1 MQVAVTMFDCAMRID
16 AMPGE
21 QRSGDHGVIQ
31 QREGILTA
39 VLLDVL
45 GHGDEAAVLAGAVES
60 HLQNCDITTVEP
72 LDLMMNLHDTFRGS
86 RGLVASIARI
96 DAAAETLKY
105 CGVGN
110 IGVRILG
117 PNATIMVNRDGVVCY
132 RMVPPRQ
139 QRYPFTAHDTLLMHS
154 DGIKSHFDVDSVAQ
168 ALQSSAQAL
177 LDHLFARYVKGIDDA
192 GALVV
197 RVSACK

>member
-1 MQVAVTMFDCAMRID
+1 MQVAVTMFDYAMRID

-21 QRSGDHGVIQ
+21 QHSGDHGVIQ
-31 QREGILTA
+31 QREGMLTA

-45 GHGDEAAVLAGAVES
+45 GHGDKAAVLADAVEN
-60 HLQNCDITTVEP
+60 HLQGCDMTTAEP

-96 DAAAETLKY
+96 DTDAEMLEY

-117 PNATIMVNRDGVVCY
+117 SHATIMVNRDGVVGY

-139 QRYPFTAHDTLLMHS
+139 QHFPFTAHDTLLMHS
-154 DGIKSHFDVDSVAQ
+154 DGIKSHFDADIVAQ
-168 ALQSSAQAL
+168 VPQRSAQVL
-177 LDHLFARYVKGIDDA
+177 LDRLFARYVKGIDDA